1 MSCNSSMKSIGGKK
15 KMDKKGVSVPAFFMY
30 MNPFSRRSVKRASS
44 KKRRGKTQKRKNKLV

>member
-1 MSCNSSMKSIGGKK
+1 MKSIGGKK